1 MRSSL
6 CNPHTRKLL
15 AILSVVYIITTF
27 NLEESTV
34 SFGKLPR
41 WLLMSCDYLLM
52 SPVLFKHLQ
61 RRGISTYLWV
71 LNSQAMALTY
81 TQRSSIRT
89 FCENHNDNDP
99 ANKYLRCDL
108 YNIQCLIHCQCFFF
122 NKILMLKKIK
132 DVS

>member
-1 MRSSL
+1 MR
-6 CNPHTRKLL
+6 LL
-15 AILSVVYIITTF
+15 VDEPGVVQAPAAPRDL
-27 NLEESTV
+27 NLPLGSKFTGNGV
-34 SFGKLPR
+34 
-41 WLLMSCDYLLM
+41 
-52 SPVLFKHLQ
+52 
-61 RRGISTYLWV
+61 
-71 LNSQAMALTY
+71 TY
-81 TQRSSIRT
+81 TKRSSIKT